1 MVSVI
6 IPIYNCE
13 KYLNECI
20 FSVLEQTYKDFELI
34 LVDDG
39 STDNSL
45 NICYEFAKKDSR
57 IIVIHQEN
65 GGVSSAR
72 NKGLKNAKGEFIT
85 FVDSDDYVE
94 NDWLKML
101 LTAILANNAD
111 VSICGIKFDNKLRC
125 LCENSS
131 LTKDELLFELQKN
144 GLLYSVFNKL
154 YRRKKLTVEF
164 RSGLKFGE
172 DLLFNLEYFRK
183 INDIAVVSQALYF
196 YRKDNVNSAT
206 AGFRE
211 DKFDDILFLYKQTS
225 DFCKIISDE
234 CVRNKMQNRFAAL
247 HVWDYLGNMQRF
259 IEKGCSTYKEDYI
272 YFKAVLSKVESKF
285 FFRKGFN
292 VLLSYDKR
300 IAAYFAGKGF
310 INALL
315 LFFKMKLFVKN
326 MREKIK

>member
-20 FSVLEQTYKDFELI
+20 SSVLGQTYKDFELI

-125 LCENSS
+125 LCENNS

-144 GLLYSVFNKL
+144 GLLYSVFNKSTPL
-154 YRRKKLTVEF
+154 PM
-164 RSGLKFGE
+164 
-172 DLLFNLEYFRK
+172 D
-183 INDIAVVSQALYF
+183 
-196 YRKDNVNSAT
+196 
-206 AGFRE
+206 
-211 DKFDDILFLYKQTS
+211 
-225 DFCKIISDE
+225 
-234 CVRNKMQNRFAAL
+234 
-247 HVWDYLGNMQRF
+247 
-259 IEKGCSTYKEDYI
+259 CSPK
-272 YFKAVLSKVESKF
+272 S
-285 FFRKGFN
+285 
-292 VLLSYDKR
+292 LLSTSSMLFQHNSSTSSSAWGMPSSTSHKKKR
-300 IAAYFAGKGF
+300 SSVCSSKP
-310 INALL
+310 
-315 LFFKMKLFVKN
+315 
-326 MREKIK
+326 E